1 MRGCVNL
8 TDEGQMVLML
18 RYLGQGKALSRDE
31 TEILLFALYLES
43 KSRGGLAIR
52 GWEALFP
59 TPEVDGCQ

>member
-1 MRGCVNL
+1 
-8 TDEGQMVLML
+8 MVLML

-59 TPEVDGCQ
+59 APEVDGKR